1 VTTYTFDPKVAAA
14 YTRRTFNMKGWL
26 QGDIIVRAAAT
37 ASGLDASLRVVSV
50 TVNGNL
56 ITVWLSGGTAG
67 VTYTILLEVQT
78 GDGRDDYIAA
88 TIQVQ

>member
-37 ASGLDASLRVVSV
+37 TSGLDTSLRVASV
-50 TVNGNL
+50 TINGNL
-56 ITVWLSGGTAG
+56 ITVWLSGGTAE

-78 GDGRDDYIAA
+78 GDGRDDFIAA